1 MNRGRHKKSKEKG
14 FNTQTEILDFIQKKL
29 YRLLAISE
37 DILTCSTH
45 DYYAKASISDNDG
58 RDYYKIVEWYINTRY
73 YLDLFIREIRI
84 TLNEAT
90 VKDGIYTIKFE
101 FGDNSKIF
109 KYKHEQKRL
118 KRFY

>member
-1 MNRGRHKKSKEKG
+1 MNRGRHKKSKEKE
-14 FNTQTEILDFIQKKL
+14 FDTQAEILDTIRKEL
-29 YRLLAISE
+29 WILLAIYE
-37 DILTCSTH
+37 DQSTYNMKDH
-45 DYYAKASISDNDG
+45 FAKAWISSNDG
-58 RDYYKIVEWYINTRY
+58 RNYHSIVGWYINSRY
-73 YLDLFIREIRI
+73 YLDRFIREIRI